1 MKAYKHVRDAIV
13 EGKKI
18 DEKIANLVN
27 VIPHRAY
34 RDGFLFNQLKDF
46 PEGETPVGSTTL
58 DSAGPLF
65 NRNYFGMFSDEFIE
79 KDGKKYFHIEPKEVI
94 TPGMKIKFL
103 SPTEMGELEIIDIL
117 DAKGNQTEKAHCN
130 S

>member
-1 MKAYKHVRDAIV
+1 M
-13 EGKKI
+13 
-18 DEKIANLVN
+18 N
-27 VIPHRAY
+27 VIPHREY

-46 PEGETPVGSTTL
+46 PEGETPISSTTL

-65 NRNYFGMFSDEFIE
+65 NRNYFGMFSDQFIE

-103 SPTEMGELEIIDIL
+103 SPTEMGELEIVDIL
-117 DAKGNQTEKAHCN
+117 DAKGNQVEKAHCN
-130 S
+130 SGAVYILTDKKLEGREILYE

>member
-1 MKAYKHVRDAIV
+1 
-13 EGKKI
+13 
-18 DEKIANLVN
+18 

-65 NRNYFGMFSDEFIE
+65 NRNYFGIFSDQYIE
-79 KDGKKYFHIEPKEVI
+79 KNKKKYFHIEPKEVI

-117 DAKGNQTEKAHCN
+117 DAKGNQIEKAHCN